1 MKTNNF
7 LFGILFV
14 FITCYSYSQQ
24 TVKNID
30 SLIVILNETPAD
42 TSKVNLFRK
51 IAAHYNVA
59 HLDSAKA
66 FAEEGIIL
74 AKQLNYTDGHWENL
88 NVLGNYYERKTDY
101 ENSLKNYNDAL
112 ALIEIANS
120 TKGIAV
126 VKNNIATIYIHK
138 GEYQKAIPL
147 LFEALKAEEVLKNEN
162 GIAQAYN
169 NIGVVYYYMQ
179 DFDKTTTYLTK
190 ALEIQQK
197 LGNYDGLIN
206 GYNNV
211 GAIHIHQEKYKD
223 AIKDYEKALTIS
235 TEIDDKVNQAIALSN
250 IGICWT
256 KLRDF
261 IVAEEFY
268 NRSLT
273 IRDDIKDSK
282 GKANSLVNMGE
293 LFIEQRNYTKAED
306 YLNRGLEI
314 ATQNDL
320 KKIKETAFAG
330 LSEVYA
336 GRGDF
341 KRSNAYLKDFIRLKD
356 SILNEDNARI
366 IADAETK
373 YESEKKENEIL
384 RQRAQLTE
392 KDLEASRK
400 NILIYGGFG
409 LAILLGLLG
418 YLVYNQQ
425 QLKNRQLKKEGEL
438 KSALVKIET
447 QNKLQE
453 QRLRISRDLHDN
465 IGSQLTFIIS
475 SIDNLK
481 YGFKDMGDKLSGKLS
496 GISGFTSQTIYELR
510 DTIWAMNKNN
520 ITFEDLQSR
529 ISNFIDNAKIA
540 SEKTRFNFD
549 IGSNVNSGY
558 LFTSVEGMNIYRII
572 QEAVNNALK
581 YSEASEIT
589 VEISDKENSFIIT
602 IDDNGKG
609 FDEKIIESGNGLV
622 NMKKRGREIGADVEI
637 NSSVSLGTQIV
648 VEMPM
653 NLS

>member
-1 MKTNNF
+1 MKRNNI
-7 LFGILFV
+7 LFGIFFT
-14 FITCYSYSQQ
+14 FIASYAYSQQ

-30 SLIVILNETPAD
+30 SLLIVLNESPAD
-42 TSKVNLFRK
+42 TSKVTLFRK
-51 IAAHYNVA
+51 IAAHYNVV
-59 HLDSAKA
+59 HLDSAKG
-66 FAEEGIIL
+66 FAEEGIVL
-74 AKQLNYTDGHWENL
+74 AKKLNYTDGQWENL

-101 ENSLKNYNDAL
+101 EN
-112 ALIEIANS
+112 ALINYDAAMELIEAANS
-120 TKGIAV
+120 IKGIAV
-126 VKNNIATIYIHK
+126 VKNNIATIHIRK

-147 LFEALKAEEVLKNEN
+147 LFEALKAEEILKNEN

-169 NIGVVYYYMQ
+169 NIGIVYYYMQ
-179 DFDKTTTYLTK
+179 DFDKTTDYLTK
-190 ALEIQQK
+190 ALLIQEG
-197 LGNYDGLIN
+197 LGNFDGLIN

-211 GAIHIHQEKYKD
+211 GAIHIHQEKYKE
-223 AIKDYEKALTIS
+223 AIKDYEKALSIS
-235 TEIDDKVNQAIALSN
+235 TQIDDKINQAIELSN

-261 IVAEEFY
+261 EKAEKFY
-268 NRSLT
+268 NRSLAL
-273 IRDDIKDSK
+273 RDVIEDTN

-293 LFIEQRNYTKAED
+293 LFIEQGEYTKAES
-306 YLNRGLEI
+306 YLKGGLDL
-314 ATQNDL
+314 ANQYDL
-320 KKIKETAFAG
+320 KKIKETAFAA
-330 LSEVYA
+330 LSELYE
-336 GRGDF
+336 GKGDL
-341 KRSNAYLKDFIRLKD
+341 KRSNSYLKNFIQLKD

-366 IADAETK
+366 IAEVETK

-384 RQRAQLTE
+384 RQRAELVE
-392 KDLEASRK
+392 KDLEVRQK
-400 NILIYGGFG
+400 NTLIYGAFG

-425 QLKNRQLKKEGEL
+425 KIKNNQVKKEGEL

-496 GISGFTSQTIYELR
+496 GISDFTSQTIYELR

-520 ITFEDLQSR
+520 ITFEDLQAR
-529 ISNFIDNAKIA
+529 ISNFIDTAKIA

-549 IGSNVNSGY
+549 IDSNINVAY

-581 YSEASEIT
+581 YSEASEII
-589 VEISDKENSFIIT
+589 VKISDGENSFIIS
-602 IDDNGKG
+602 INDNGKG
-609 FDEKIIESGNGLV
+609 FDKEKIKDGNGIL
-622 NMKKRGREIGADVEI
+622 NMEKRGREIGANVEI
-637 NSSVSLGTQIV
+637 NSLVSNGTTVRI
-648 VEMPM
+648 EIP
-653 NLS
+653 LKDS